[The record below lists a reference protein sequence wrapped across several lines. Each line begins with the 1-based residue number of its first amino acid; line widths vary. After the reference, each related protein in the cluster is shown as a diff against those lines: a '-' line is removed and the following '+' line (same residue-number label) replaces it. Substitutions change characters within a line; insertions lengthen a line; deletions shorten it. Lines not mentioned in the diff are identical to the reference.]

1 MNSHIHRSSKEGNS
15 ESKAF
20 TLQELAVVLAVVGL
34 LTTMLL
40 PALARTRTNSTAAQC
55 RNNLKQLAAAWTM
68 YSPDNAGY
76 LVSAYPSYASFKA
89 TWCAGNAETSG
100 SPGASVYGGADPAGI
115 TNGLLWPYVRTL
127 SAYKCALDTRT
138 AYTGPTQ
145 YVGKPILRSVSMN
158 SFLAGRSYGGSPE
171 FVITSPSGRRDPK
184 KPVLLKESEILQPS
198 KIWVI
203 LEEDPLSIN
212 DGMFTVDMG
221 GASGFVDLPSRI
233 HNNGYGIT
241 FADGHVEEIR
251 LTEPGSLAWGIWSPP
266 STNADWCRLTNMTT
280 NPLL

>member
-1 MNSHIHRSSKEGNS
+1 MNSHIHRSANS
-15 ESKAF
+15 GKTESNAF

-55 RNNLKQLAAAWTM
+55 RNNLKQLAAAWAM
-68 YSPDNAGY
+68 YSADNAGY
-76 LVSAYPSYASFKA
+76 LVSAYPNYAAFKA
-89 TWCAGNAETSG
+89 TWCAGTADSSG
-100 SPGASVYGGADPAGI
+100 SPGSYVYGGADPAGI

-127 SAYKCALDTRT
+127 SAYKCALDNRP
-138 AYTGPTQ
+138 AYAGLTQ

-158 SFLAGRSYGGSPE
+158 SFLAGRSYGVSPT
-171 FVITSPSGRRDPK
+171 FVITSPSGPRDPN
-184 KPVLLKESEILQPS
+184 KPVLLKESEILRPS

-203 LEEDPLSIN
+203 LEEDPQSII
-212 DGMFTVDMG
+212 DGMFVVDMG
-221 GASGFVDLPSRI
+221 GESGFLDLPSRV
-233 HNNGYGIT
+233 HNNGYGIN

-251 LTEPGSLAWGIWSPP
+251 LTEPGSLAWTIVPRP
-266 STNADWCRLTNMTT
+266 SANSDWRHLTNMTT